1 MRVLDDKLEQ
11 VRRHL
16 RVVQDCGLKY
26 RVIVSNEEVATWF
39 RNELGDEVTIEVR
52 KSEFCD

>member
-1 MRVLDDKLEQ
+1 
-11 VRRHL
+11 
-16 RVVQDCGLKY
+16 
-26 RVIVSNEEVATWF
+26 VIVSNEEVATWF